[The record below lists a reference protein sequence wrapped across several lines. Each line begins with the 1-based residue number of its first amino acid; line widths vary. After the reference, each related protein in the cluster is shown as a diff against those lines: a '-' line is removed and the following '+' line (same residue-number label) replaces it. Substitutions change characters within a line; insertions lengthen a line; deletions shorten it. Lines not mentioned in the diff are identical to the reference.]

1 MSEFKPIRTT
11 SSNLSNVSVVDGQ
24 IILTTDTGACY
35 IDFGSTRVQI
45 GVAVNQGSG
54 NSGKYL
60 AVNSSGVVAP
70 ATLPTY
76 TLPPADTSDLGGIK
90 IDGTVTSLNS
100 SYQLE
105 IYKNALLAGTGYNSI
120 AIGDTADGS
129 HADDIAIGRWAQATG
144 TQYDGGLADPAIA
157 IGAQAIASGPG
168 AIQLGPGINTSAS
181 LCIGFSSGDYELL
194 GDDGIIPSGRLP
206 LATSLDP
213 GAVSI
218 DGTTITIDSYGVIS
232 AADPL
237 ASIKL
242 PANEGKYLTIDSVGS
257 IVATSFMLPAA
268 SNSTIG
274 GIKVDG
280 AITTLDANNQLKISK
295 NALLAGT
302 GTGSISIA
310 TSEYSASGTNAIL
323 IGGGNLAAASGSNSI
338 AVGTNAE
345 AVIENDIAIG
355 TGSYASG
362 YDANH
367 PGIAIGR
374 DAYAVQGGIQL
385 GEGTTNNR
393 NDFCVGCY
401 EENYKLLDLS
411 TGRIP
416 SARIPGVGIDN
427 AGKFLKIDTQG
438 ELVAEALPVYAGEV
452 E

>member
-105 IYKNALLAGTGYNSI
+105 IDKNALLAGTGYNSI

-232 AADPL
+232 ATDPL

-242 PANEGKYLTIDSVGS
+242 PANEGKYLTIDSVGAV
-257 IVATSFMLPAA
+257 VATDFSLPVA
-268 SNSTIG
+268 STSTIG

-280 AITTLDANNQLKISK
+280 TKLTIGASNVLQINK
-295 NALLAGT
+295 NALVS
-302 GTGSISIA
+302 GTGSDSLCLGSSALASSQYSIA
-310 TSEYSASGTNAIL
+310 FGYQTEASSTEAIAIGFYAEASYSKALAIGSEAVAGSSNSSA
-323 IGGGNLAAASGSNSI
+323 IGAGAEVAANTSNSI
-338 AVGTNAE
+338 QLGRGTNS
-345 AVIENDIAIG
+345 
-355 TGSYASG
+355 T
-362 YDANH
+362 
-367 PGIAIGR
+367 
-374 DAYAVQGGIQL
+374 AY
-385 GEGTTNNR
+385 T
-393 NDFCVGCY
+393 FSVGCATG
-401 EENYKLLDLS
+401 NYTLLDLS

-427 AGKFLKIDTQG
+427 AGKFLKINAQG